1 MYPDG
6 REREAWK
13 ATRVAVCL
21 ILGLSVLNSG
31 LLRPYVVAGAGPEL
45 LSIRLVPKEV
55 TLWGPK
61 ASQRFLVLARYTDG
75 LERDVTPQS
84 RLSLSNQEV
93 AAIKQPARV
102 VAKADGKVLLAAE
115 FRGQVAKTGIRIE
128 GVEEARPFSF
138 QRDIGGIFVRLG
150 CSSSDCHG
158 GVKGKG
164 GFKLSLNALHPRD
177 DYKWTVEGGTY
188 QVLAAEAGGEKN
200 PRIDLQEPEKSL
212 LLLKATFEV
221 PHGGGQRFTVDSE
234 EYRTVLDWIG
244 RGAPFGEQA
253 EDEIA
258 QLERVEVFP
267 KEAVLDKTGS
277 HQLLVTAH
285 LTNGRRED
293 ITDRVLYVSNNLQVV
308 EVSPEGLVKVVGTG
322 ETAVMIRAAGHATSA
337 SFGVIADPV
346 SNYPDLPPARNFID
360 EHVFAKLRKFNIIP
374 SNLCSDE
381 EFLRRVCLDVTG
393 TLPPPPRVRE
403 FLANKDPQKRERLIE
418 ALLDSPEYVDFWT
431 FRFADFFRVM
441 WTKRPYRTWLRNS
454 IAQNKPYDQMARER
468 VAAEGNAGP
477 GGHYFKRTG
486 ELLLPHQKMT
496 EDVRVFLGRR
506 LDCAQ
511 CHDHPFETWS
521 QNQFWGMAAFF
532 GRLSRIREGNL
543 VLDDPAGHGERREG
557 PQVIHPRSK
566 QEVEP
571 RFLDGTLLPESERD
585 DPRWKLAEWMTSPRN
600 PYFATV
606 IVNRMWSYFLGRG
619 LVNPVDDFR
628 STNPATHPDL
638 LEALARDF
646 VDHGYD
652 LKHFIR
658 LILQSRTY
666 ELSGTPNETNKEDRI
681 NYSRNWPRRLD
692 AEVLLDAISRVSG
705 VDEDFVI
712 HHFVGGG
719 VEPPGTRAIHVPAEI
734 TPSHFLN
741 VFGRPGLRE
750 TMPVRNLEPNLGQ
763 ALHMLVGST
772 YSDKIS
778 REGGRLDGLLKKGA
792 SDREIVEEFYLA
804 ALSRFPT
811 KQEVAGLEKAIGQ
824 SSSRRKAMKAL
835 VWGLIAS
842 REFAYNH

>member
-1 MYPDG
+1 M
-6 REREAWK
+6 
-13 ATRVAVCL
+13 
-21 ILGLSVLNSG
+21 
-31 LLRPYVVAGAGPEL
+31 
-45 LSIRLVPKEV
+45 
-55 TLWGPK
+55 
-61 ASQRFLVLARYTDG
+61 
-75 LERDVTPQS
+75 
-84 RLSLSNQEV
+84 
-93 AAIKQPARV
+93 
-102 VAKADGKVLLAAE
+102 
-115 FRGQVAKTGIRIE
+115 
-128 GVEEARPFSF
+128 
-138 QRDIGGIFVRLG
+138 
-150 CSSSDCHG
+150 
-158 GVKGKG
+158 
-164 GFKLSLNALHPRD
+164 
-177 DYKWTVEGGTY
+177 
-188 QVLAAEAGGEKN
+188 N
-200 PRIDLQEPEKSL
+200 PRIDLEEPEKSL

-258 QLERVEVFP
+258 PVERVEVFP
-267 KEAVLDKTGS
+267 RAAVLDKTGRR
-277 HQLLVTAH
+277 QLLVTAH
-285 LTNGRRED
+285 LSNGRRED
-293 ITDRVLYVSNNLQVV
+293 ITDRVLYVSNNPQVV

-337 SFGVIADPV
+337 SFGVIASPV
-346 SNYPDLPPARNFID
+346 SNYPDLPPAHNFID

-374 SNLCSDE
+374 SNVCSDE
-381 EFLRRVCLDVTG
+381 EFLRRVCLDLTG

-403 FLANKDPQKRERLIE
+403 FLASKDPQKRERLIE

-441 WTKRPYRTWLRNS
+441 WTKQPYRTWLRNS

-468 VAAEGNAGP
+468 IAAQGNAGP

-511 CHDHPFETWS
+511 CHNHPFETWS

-571 RFLDGTLLPESERD
+571 RFLDGTLLPESERA
-585 DPRWKLAEWMTSPRN
+585 DPRWQLAEWMTSRRN
-600 PYFATV
+600 PYFAKV

-658 LILQSRTY
+658 LIVQSRTY

-681 NYSRNWPRRLD
+681 NYSRTLPRRLD

-750 TMPVRNLEPNLGQ
+750 TMPVRNLDPNLGQ

-804 ALSRFPT
+804 ALSRFPA
-811 KQEVAGLEKAIGQ
+811 QEEVAGLEKAIGQ
-824 SSSRRKAMKAL
+824 SSSRRKAMEAL